1 MINFIHI
8 PKTAG
13 TSFRLAAEQ
22 VFGARR
28 IAYDYNAKADQTT
41 DTVRRHI
48 YTGVADVWALGAACR
63 EAGTFMIGGHFRANK
78 YAPLCGINNSITF
91 LRDPVQRLVS
101 EWRHF
106 VRHNGYKDSFQAFYN
121 LPRMQNR
128 MTKIMAG
135 APLEALGFVGL
146 TERYNDGLTMLDQR
160 LCVQIPRRVDNV
172 GDTGAGHQVSDEDLR
187 LVQALNQED
196 LHLYD
201 QAAGLFEQRLEA
213 FRRGELWVHGRVTEA
228 RLRKI
233 AGWAWHDSGDRPV
246 GVTLKIN
253 GSVVAETEAAAF
265 SPGLVRWAPPRGGF
279 VGFEFAGRYHPGD
292 TLECLVSKTGQAL
305 GGAQV
310 IRQPGS

>member
-22 VFGARR
+22 VFGPRR
-28 IAYDYNAKADQTT
+28 IAYDYHAKAVETSDA
-41 DTVRRHI
+41 VRRHI
-48 YTGVADVWALGAACR
+48 YTGVADVWALGTTCH

-121 LPRMQNR
+121 LPHMQNR
-128 MTKIMAG
+128 MTKLMAG

-146 TERYNDGLTMLDQR
+146 TERYNDCLTMLDQR

-172 GDTGAGHQVSDEDLR
+172 GDTGTGYEVSDEDLP

-196 LHLYD
+196 FRLFD
-201 QAAGLFEQRLEA
+201 QAARLLEQRLES
-213 FRRGELWVHGRVTEA
+213 FRRGEPWVHGRVTVA
-228 RLRKI
+228 RPRKI
-233 AGWAWHDSGDRPV
+233 AGWAWYDSGDKPV
-246 GVTLKIN
+246 EVTLKIN
-253 GSVVAETEAAAF
+253 GSVVAATEAAVF
-265 SPGLVRWAPPRGGF
+265 SAGLARWTPPRGGF
-279 VGFEFAGRYHPGD
+279 VGFEFAGRYNPGD
-292 TLECLVSKTGQAL
+292 MLECFVSKTGQAL

-310 IRQPGS
+310 VRQPES